1 MPMNDQERALIGKF
15 VQNLAIFKNLSDEN
29 LNQVIN
35 EFSLARF
42 SNGDPI
48 FYQTDESTDLYLI
61 LQGSVRACLQ
71 NEEGQELVLTHFR
84 QGDFFGEMSLLDGR
98 PRSATMVA
106 QEDTSLA
113 VLKRSKFLHAL
124 KKEPMIALDLLSA
137 LVQRLRKADEMIES
151 LAFLDV
157 KERLVK
163 FLLEIAASEG
173 TTDDDGTVKVKKLTH
188 KELAS
193 RTGASREAITK
204 VLKVL
209 IFNKVIK
216 DDGNYF
222 YIRKAST

>member
-1 MPMNDQERALIGKF
+1 MNDHERALIRKF
-15 VQNLAIFKNLSDEN
+15 LQRLPIFKNLSDDN
-29 LNQVIN
+29 LEQIIDD
-35 EFSLARF
+35 FSPVTF
-42 SNGDPI
+42 SRGDSI
-48 FYQTDESTDLYLI
+48 FYQTDESTDLYII
-61 LQGSVRACLQ
+61 LNGSVRACLQ

-84 QGDFFGEMSLLDGR
+84 EGDFFGEMSLLDGR
-98 PRSATMVA
+98 PRSASMIT
-106 QEDTSLA
+106 QEETTLA
-113 VLKRSKFLHAL
+113 VLKRNKFLNTL
-124 KKEPMIALDLLSA
+124 KTEPMIAIDMLSA

-163 FLLEIAASEG
+163 YLLEIATSEG
-173 TTDDDGTVKVKKLTH
+173 ETGEDGTIKVKKLTH

-216 DDGNYF
+216 DDGSYF
-222 YIRKAST
+222 HILKASR

>member
-15 VQNLAIFKNLSDEN
+15 VQRLTIFKNLSDDN
-29 LNQVIN
+29 LEQIIDD
-35 EFSLARF
+35 FSPVTF
-42 SNGDPI
+42 SRGDSI

-84 QGDFFGEMSLLDGR
+84 EGDFFGEMSLLDGR
-98 PRSATMVA
+98 PRSATMVT
-106 QEDTSLA
+106 QEETTLA
-113 VLKRSKFLHAL
+113 VLKRNKFLNTL
-124 KKEPMIALDLLSA
+124 KTEPMIAIDMLSA

-163 FLLEIAASEG
+163 YLLGIAASEG
-173 TTDDDGTVKVKKLTH
+173 ETGDDGTIKVKKLTH

-209 IFNKVIK
+209 IFNKAIK
-216 DDGNYF
+216 DDGSYF
-222 YIRKAST
+222 HILKASR